1 MLPTSPTRL
10 PLHACGPATGLPLV
24 CLHGFLGRG
33 TDFAPLAR
41 RLPGVRL
48 VAPDLPGHGDA
59 TGVPRAAYLFEA
71 AAEAVAATLDAE
83 GIGQA
88 ALMGYS
94 MGGRLALHLALAH
107 PQRWTALVLE
117 SASPGLPDA
126 SARRERRSVDAERAE
141 ELRAD
146 LRRFVE
152 AWYDLPLFRTLTRTQ
167 RARLANRR
175 AAGQP
180 DTLAEALVGMSTGAQ
195 PDLWP
200 RLAGLAVPT
209 VAMAGAE
216 DEKFVG
222 IAERMARA
230 SPRVRALAIDGAGHN
245 VHVERPEAWAAVV
258 RMALAGA
265 S

>member
-1 MLPTSPTRL
+1 MLLSSSLL
-10 PLHACGPATGLPLV
+10 PLHVLGSPTGVPLV
-24 CLHGFLGRG
+24 CLHGFLGSAA
-33 TDFAPLAR
+33 DWAPLAP

-59 TGVPRAAYLFEA
+59 TAVPRAAYLFEA
-71 AAEAVAATLDAE
+71 AAEAVVATLDAA
-83 GIGQA
+83 GIGRA
-88 ALMGYS
+88 ALAGYS

-107 PQRWTALVLE
+107 PQRWTCLVLE

-126 SARRERRSVDAERAE
+126 AARRDRRSLDAERAE
-141 ELRAD
+141 ALRAD

-152 AWYDLPLFRTLTRTQ
+152 AWYALPLFRTLTRTQ
-167 RARLANRR
+167 RARLAERR

-200 RLAGLAVPT
+200 RLAALAVPT

-230 SPRVRALAIDGAGHN
+230 SPRVRALSVAGAGHN

-258 RMALAGA
+258 RAALAEA
-265 S
+265 L

>member
-1 MLPTSPTRL
+1 MLPSSRL
-10 PLHACGPATGLPLV
+10 PLHVLGHATGVPVV
-24 CLHGFLGRG
+24 CLHGFLGSAA
-33 TDFAPLAR
+33 DFAPLAP
-41 RLPGVRL
+41 RLPGVRIL
-48 VAPDLPGHGDA
+48 APDLPGHGDA
-59 TGVPRAAYLFEA
+59 TGVPRAAYTFTA
-71 AAEAVAATLDAE
+71 AAAAVLATLDAA
-83 GIGQA
+83 GIGRA
-88 ALMGYS
+88 ALVGYS

-107 PQRWTALVLE
+107 PERWTCLVLE

-126 SARRERRSVDAERAE
+126 AARRERRSVDAERAE
-141 ELRAD
+141 ALRAD

-167 RARLANRR
+167 RARMAERR
-175 AAGQP
+175 AAGHP
-180 DTLAEALVGMSTGAQ
+180 DGLAAALVGMSTGAQ

-209 VAMAGAE
+209 VALAGAE

-230 SPRVRALAIDGAGHN
+230 SPHVRALSVAGAGHN

-258 RMALAGA
+258 RAALAEA
-265 S
+265 V